1 MRRRI
6 AATLA
11 GLALVLIPS
20 WIAMSNASTTAAT
33 SGQQNLS
40 PVYYQQ
46 MQQGQGTQGGQF
58 HRGRHCHRHDGT
70 QQPQSGG
77 GKPDV

>member
-1 MRRRI
+1 MRRL

-20 WIAMSNASTTAAT
+20 AIAMSSADTAAT
-33 SGQQNLS
+33 SAQPSLT
-40 PVYYQQ
+40 PVYYQSIQ
-46 MQQGQGTQGGQF
+46 NAPRQ
-58 HRGRHCHRHDGT
+58 HRGRHCHHDQGGR

-77 GKPDV
+77 APDV